1 MHRDVGQSLQF
12 PGLFWLLIY
21 RRHQPATVDGEDHRD
36 DVGSIRSDCG
46 ETRHPF
52 VTESPQCLHRIH
64 PPYLRAVCHDQGLD
78 TTTIAAGLTAR
89 RAALLAD
96 LDRFTAP
103 PEPGATVGFGKR
115 IGDGTTEAVERVTTT
130 AMARSVTKSLADI
143 DRALAKIADGTYG
156 VCDSCGE
163 AIPADRLEAMPA
175 TAQCIRCKT
184 RR

>member
-1 MHRDVGQSLQF
+1 
-12 PGLFWLLIY
+12 
-21 RRHQPATVDGEDHRD
+21 
-36 DVGSIRSDCG
+36 
-46 ETRHPF
+46 
-52 VTESPQCLHRIH
+52 
-64 PPYLRAVCHDQGLD
+64 VCHDQGLD